1 MSSSL
6 IVCNSE
12 LFLCWIVMCNEKWIF
27 YDNWQI
33 PAQRLNWEE
42 APKHFRNQNLYQ
54 KKIMVTGGLLLIWS
68 TTAFWIPAKLLY
80 LRSMLSKSVSYPE
93 NCNTCSQHWPTER
106 TQFFSVPTP
115 DCTSHNQHF
124 KSWMNWAVEFCL
136 ICHIHLT
143 SCQPATTPL
152 SILATFCRENDST
165 TSIRQKML
173 SKSLSNP

>member
-1 MSSSL
+1 MWWK
-6 IVCNSE
+6 VD
-12 LFLCWIVMCNEKWIF
+12 FT
-27 YDNWQI
+27 QQPAI
-33 PAQRLNWEE
+33 PAQWLDQEE
-42 APKHFRNQNLYQ
+42 APKHFSKTNLHQ

-124 KSWMNWAVEFCL
+124 KSWMNWPMKFCL
-136 ICHIHLT
+136 IHHINLI
-143 SCQPATTPL
+143 SCQLTTT
-152 SILATFCRENDST
+152 SSGITTTFCRENDST